1 MRTGAGNT
9 WNQARVYSLRHHHQ
23 LPEYEPT
30 RAPAGV
36 LTLDQAAG
44 RLGVSVTV
52 VRRLI
57 HSTTIPAT
65 QVVPGAPWQI
75 PVAAV
80 ESPEV
85 LEAAR
90 GIQNRHRPSEPQRRD
105 ECTLELTG
113 FEPFEKE

>member
-1 MRTGAGNT
+1 M
-9 WNQARVYSLRHHHQ
+9 YSLRHYHQ
-23 LPEYEPT
+23 LPDYEAT
-30 RAPAGV
+30 RSPAGV

-57 HSTTIPAT
+57 HSKTIPAT

-85 LEAAR
+85 LQTAR
-90 GIQNRHRPSEPQRRD
+90 DIKNRHRPSLPQFPD
-105 ECTLELTG
+105 KCTLELTG
-113 FEPFEKE
+113 FEPFEEEGESRERLRT